1 MDVIDLSTSAL
12 PVLADRG
19 LSVPRYERDVLVQR
33 IVHIG
38 VGGFHRSHLAMYVDR
53 LAEGG
58 ADWAI
63 CGLCL
68 LPGDGAI
75 VDALRAQD
83 HLYTLTTKTAAARSS
98 TVIGSIVD
106 VVHAPTDDEPA
117 VERLAS
123 PDTAIVSLTVTE
135 AGYDDTDRN
144 RRTFDLIAAAME
156 RRLDGGLGG
165 VTVLSCDNLPGNGDA
180 ARRCVLAACDR
191 RSPELARR
199 VEASCTF
206 PNSMVD
212 RITPVTTDDDRN
224 ALLDEFGLHDRWP
237 VVAEPFCQWVVEDQ
251 FAAGRPDIASVG
263 VIISDDV
270 HAWERYKLR
279 LLNAAH
285 SAIAYLA
292 ALVPYTYVDEVLA
305 DPDFAAFL
313 ERLLVDEAVPSL
325 DPIDG
330 HPPEDY
336 VATVLDR
343 FANAGV
349 RDQVARLC
357 VDGTAKMPRFLFP
370 IVSDRLARGGSVEQC
385 ATAIAGWARYLA
397 AVPEAEQASDA
408 AGDDARSL
416 ASAAKDDPAI
426 FVDERV
432 GFPPDLVANAEFRRA
447 FVGAARRLADG
458 GPRAAIA

>member
-19 LSVPRYERDVLVQR
+19 LAVPQYDREALVPR

-53 LAEGG
+53 LASGG

-68 LPGDGAI
+68 LPGDAAI

-106 VVHAPTDDEPA
+106 VVHAPNEDEPA
-117 VERLAS
+117 VERLAR

-144 RRTFDLIAAAME
+144 RRTFDLIAAAIE
-156 RRLDGGLGG
+156 RRLDRGLSG

-191 RSPELARR
+191 RSPGLAAR
-199 VEASCTF
+199 VEVSCTF

-212 RITPVTTDDDRN
+212 RITPVTADGDRR
-224 ALLDEFGLHDRWP
+224 ALLDDFGLRDRWP
-237 VVAEPFCQWVVEDQ
+237 VVAEPFCQWVVEDR

-263 VIISDDV
+263 AILSDDV

-305 DPDFAAFL
+305 DPDFANFL
-313 ERLLVDEAVPSL
+313 ERLLLDEAVPSL

-349 RDQVARLC
+349 RDQIARLC

-370 IVSDRLARGGSVEQC
+370 IVSDRLANGGSVDRC
-385 ATAIAGWARYLA
+385 ATAVAGWARYLA
-397 AVPEAEQASDA
+397 IVPEADQAPDA
-408 AGDDARSL
+408 AADRVRRL
-416 ASAAKDDPAI
+416 ASAAREDPVA
-426 FVDERV
+426 FVDERA
-432 GFPPDLVANAEFRRA
+432 GFPPDLAASAEFREA
-447 FVGAARRLADG
+447 FADAFRRLDAG
-458 GPRAAIA
+458 GPRAAIG

>member
-1 MDVIDLSTSAL
+1 MDVIDLSTSVL
-12 PVLADRG
+12 PELADRG
-19 LSVPRYERDVLVQR
+19 LTVPRYDRDVLVPR

-38 VGGFHRSHLAMYVDR
+38 LGGFHRSHLAMYVDR
-53 LAEGG
+53 LAERG

-68 LPGDGAI
+68 LPGDAAI

-83 HLYTLTTKTAAARSS
+83 HLYTLTTKTAALRSS
-98 TVIGSIVD
+98 TVIGSIVG

-117 VERLAS
+117 VERLAR

-135 AGYDDTDRN
+135 AGYDDTERN
-144 RRTFDLIAAAME
+144 RRTFDLIASAIE
-156 RRLDGGLGG
+156 RRLDAGLGG

-191 RSPELARR
+191 RSPTLASR

-212 RITPVTTDDDRN
+212 RITPVTTDLDRR
-224 ALLDEFGLHDRWP
+224 ALLDDFGLRDRWP
-237 VVAEPFCQWVVEDQ
+237 VVAESFCQWVVEDE

-263 VIISDDV
+263 AILSDDV

-305 DPDFAAFL
+305 DPDFADFL
-313 ERLLVDEAVPSL
+313 ERLLLDEAVPSL
-325 DPIDG
+325 EPIDG

-336 VATVLDR
+336 VATVLER
-343 FANAGV
+343 FANSGV
-349 RDQVARLC
+349 RDQIARLC

-370 IVSDRLARGGSVEQC
+370 IVSDRLARDGSVERC

-397 AVPEAEQASDA
+397 VVPDTEQAPDA
-408 AGDDARSL
+408 AADCVRRL
-416 ASAAKDDPAI
+416 ALSALDDPVA
-426 FVDERV
+426 FVDERA
-432 GFPPDLVANAEFRRA
+432 GFPPDLVASADFREA
-447 FVGAARRLADG
+447 FVGAFVRLDAG